1 MYSVGYA
8 GYVSH
13 TCRRSSFLADLPVNI
28 QYGLSLI
35 AGSEAVLYVSLAAHA
50 CQFAFLV
57 FFEEPRKSSAK
68 SMYSICPDKGT
79 RRHRANL
86 RRTQAHRHANPST
99 INDQCA
105 SGS

>member
-8 GYVSH
+8 GYVSS
-13 TCRRSSFLADLPVNI
+13 RLYGSPRNRFADILVNA

-57 FFEEPRKSSAK
+57 FFEEPRKS
-68 SMYSICPDKGT
+68 
-79 RRHRANL
+79 
-86 RRTQAHRHANPST
+86 
-99 INDQCA
+99 
-105 SGS
+105 GSFLSR